1 MNGHA
6 AAFDLATTTS
16 IQLPTALCTEL
27 VGHAARK
34 LRGEYRKGETRQQ
47 QAFGLVAG
55 LREGEILKATEIFV
69 LRRNLRTD
77 PVRGQEIDA
86 VVRELAT
93 DSSTPIDRRG
103 WIAAPE
109 EILAAQERC
118 DRVGLTLFASYHMH
132 KVPWPH
138 DPLRDRPTALDTAL
152 GEGQGL
158 WMVILSMVDPA
169 RPILRAFWEGRPEVE
184 AALVEIKEDSEAPAS

>member
-1 MNGHA
+1 VNRPA
-6 AAFDLATTTS
+6 AAFDLATASS
-16 IQLPTALCTEL
+16 IQLPTAIRAEL

-34 LRGEYRKGETRQQ
+34 LRGEHRAGETRQQ

-55 LREGEILKATEIFV
+55 VREGEALKATEAFA

-93 DSSTPIDRRG
+93 DSRTPIDRRG

-109 EILAAQERC
+109 EILAVQERC
-118 DRVGLTLFASYHMH
+118 DRAGLTLFASYHMH
-132 KVPWPH
+132 KVPWAH

-158 WMVILSMVDPA
+158 WMVILSMVDPT
-169 RPILRAFWEGRPEVE
+169 RPILRAFWEGRPDAE
-184 AALVEIKEDSEAPAS
+184 AALVDIGEIS